1 MLYGKLHKMTTKLKK
16 IKKNNNKNEEILK
29 KIDTEMFKGKE
40 EQLKIIST
48 LNINKPC
55 NTYYQVSQH

>member
-1 MLYGKLHKMTTKLKK
+1 MTTKLKK